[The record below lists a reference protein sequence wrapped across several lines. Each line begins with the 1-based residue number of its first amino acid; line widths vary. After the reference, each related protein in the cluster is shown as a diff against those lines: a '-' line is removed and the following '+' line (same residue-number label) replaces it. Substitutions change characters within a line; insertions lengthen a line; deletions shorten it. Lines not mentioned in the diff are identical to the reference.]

1 MPLFFKKFFIFYFT
15 ILSIALTYLFA
26 SFLLFTRN
34 PHSPSL
40 VSPPTRG
47 PTAEPTLPLANET
60 VTIGLVGDLGLGR
73 HITSTARSKNDFSWS
88 FIGINSWL
96 DQNDFNLANLESPI
110 ISQCPTGQTGTFT
123 FCGDERF
130 LPYLSDN
137 KFIFTLANNHIF
149 NYGQVGFSQTHEFL
163 DSYAIP
169 YFYSHC
175 QSCSTEFVT
184 KTVNGISFG
193 FLGYDFIT
201 NPGFDSQIIID
212 TVKKYDPQVDW
223 LIVSLHW
230 GNEYL
235 PQAEKWRVDLAHQ
248 LIDAGADIIHG
259 HHPHV
264 WQGIE
269 DYQNKKIYYSLGN
282 FIFDQ
287 SWSWETSHTN
297 IIRLSLSKDSVLNQ
311 EITPIEIKF
320 NSQPW
325 PISPTP
331 LPAD

>member
-1 MPLFFKKFFIFYFT
+1 MPLFFKRFFIFYFLVLF
-15 ILSIALTYLFA
+15 ISLAYLFA
-26 SFLLFTRN
+26 SYLY
-34 PHSPSL
+34 
-40 VSPPTRG
+40 PPTIPVYPPAGGPTGG
-47 PTAEPTLPLANET
+47 PTAMPTPKP

-73 HITSTARSKNDFSWS
+73 HITSTARSKNDFNWS
-88 FIGINSWL
+88 FVGISPWL
-96 DQNDFNLANLESPI
+96 IQNDFNLANLESPI
-110 ISQCPTGQTGTFT
+110 ISQCPLGQTGTFT

-130 LPYLSDN
+130 LPYLLDN

-149 NYGQVGFSQTHEFL
+149 NYGQHGFSQTQDFL
-163 DSYAIP
+163 DSFSIP
-169 YFYSHC
+169 FYYSHC
-175 QSCSTEFVT
+175 QSCPTEFIT
-184 KTVNGISFG
+184 KKINNISFG

-201 NPGFDSQIIID
+201 NPSFDPQIIID
-212 TVKKYDPQVDW
+212 TVKKYDSQVDW

-248 LIDAGADIIHG
+248 LVDAGADIIHG

-269 DYQNKKIYYSLGN
+269 DYQGKKIYYSLGN
-282 FIFDQ
+282 FVFDQ

-297 IIRLSLSKDSVLNQ
+297 IIRLTLSQDSIINE